1 MRNTSRLLLLLLL
14 CFVALPSY
22 AEKDSMIEKSQ
33 LQEMFD
39 NIRAKTKWNID
50 GNMVWGYFFTGEN
63 EAVLDA
69 PSKELSKMGYKVV
82 AIYPADDKSM
92 YWLHVEK
99 IETHTVQSLFQRNSE
114 LYRFASKFNE
124 VEYDGMDVG
133 PVTPK

>member
-1 MRNTSRLLLLLLL
+1 MRNSFRLLLLLLL
-14 CFVALPSY
+14 CFVALPTY
-22 AEKDSMIEKSQ
+22 AGKDSMIEKSQ

-50 GNMVWGYFFTGEN
+50 GNMVWGYFFTAEN
-63 EAVLDA
+63 EAALEA

-82 AIYPADDKSM
+82 AIYPSDDKSM
-92 YWLHVEK
+92 FWLHVEK

-114 LYRFASKFNE
+114 LYRFASRFDE

-133 PVTPK
+133 PVQK